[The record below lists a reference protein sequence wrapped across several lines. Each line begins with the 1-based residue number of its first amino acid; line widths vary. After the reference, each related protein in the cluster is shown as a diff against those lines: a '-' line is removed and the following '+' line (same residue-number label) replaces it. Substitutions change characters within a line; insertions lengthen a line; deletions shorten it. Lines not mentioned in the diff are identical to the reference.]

1 MLRGSE
7 VFTDD
12 LIRLRGSAHGLRL
25 PTRQSAL
32 LAGST
37 RSMIL
42 GRGMEYEESRK
53 YAPGDDAR
61 TIDWRVT
68 ARTGIAHTKVFQE
81 DRQRA
86 VYLVVDMTSSMH
98 FGTRGA
104 FKSVVAAEV
113 ASLIA
118 WAAFEQGDLIS
129 TIGISD
135 SGVRRNRPASAA
147 GVLLR
152 QFDMLSVMSRETTD
166 AVDDRRDGLGEALSA
181 VVRQVRAGDLT
192 VVISD
197 FSKLSEAVVS
207 AVEFLSRRRLL
218 TLVWIQDRVEREAL
232 PPGSFPVT
240 DGTSFSTLHLSSRVR
255 RERLQRA
262 LDNRNQRTEDAV
274 RRLGVPVI
282 QLQPGEDVVK
292 SIYKAFHRGSRLNTR
307 RAQRKIPNLR
317 LRSARTASVLRKDF
331 N

>member
-104 FKSVVAAEV
+104 FKSVVAAEA

-135 SGVRRNRPASAA
+135 SGVRRNRPASVA

-152 QFDMLSVMSRETTD
+152 QFDMLSAMSRETTD
-166 AVDDRRDGLGEALSA
+166 AVDLRDGIGEALSA
-181 VVRQVRAGDLT
+181 VVRQVRAGDMT

-197 FSKLSEAVVS
+197 FSKLSDTVVS
-207 AVEFLSRRRLL
+207 AVEYLSRRRLL

-232 PPGSFPVT
+232 PTGSYPVT

-255 RERLQRA
+255 RENLQRA

-282 QLQPGEDVVK
+282 QLQPGADVVK

-307 RAQRKIPNLR
+307 RVQRNIPNLR
-317 LRSARTASVLRKDF
+317 LRSSRTASVLRKGF

>member
-1 MLRGSE
+1 MLCGSE

-32 LAGST
+32 QAGST

-104 FKSVVAAEV
+104 FKSVVAAE
-113 ASLIA
+113 AAALIA

-135 SGVRRNRPASAA
+135 SGVRRNRPASVA

-166 AVDDRRDGLGEALSA
+166 SVERRDGIGEALSA
-181 VVRQVRAGDLT
+181 VVRQVRAGDMT

-197 FSKLSEAVVS
+197 FSNLSEAVVS
-207 AVEFLSRRRLL
+207 AVEYLSRRRLL
-218 TLVWIQDRVEREAL
+218 ALVWVQDRVEREAL
-232 PPGSFPVT
+232 PPGSYPVT

-255 RERLQRA
+255 RETLQRA
-262 LDNRNQRTEDAV
+262 LDDRNQRTEDAV
-274 RRLGVPVI
+274 RKLGVPVI

-307 RAQRKIPNLR
+307 RVQKKIPNLR
-317 LRSARTASVLRKDF
+317 LRSARTAGVLRKDS